1 MPTVVVIEDDRPSTD
16 LLTVYLES
24 AGFEV
29 SSAQDGPSGLEAI
42 RRMKPVAVV
51 LDILLPLVNGWD
63 VLAALKRDPETAA
76 IPVIVVSIVDERAKG
91 LSLGATDYLVKPVSR
106 DHLLAALARARVI
119 PEPLGT
125 AARALE
131 SEERR

>member
-1 MPTVVVIEDDRPSTD
+1 MN
-16 LLTVYLES
+16 
-24 AGFEV
+24 
-29 SSAQDGPSGLEAI
+29 
-42 RRMKPVAVV
+42 PVAVV

-63 VLAALKRDPETAA
+63 VLAALKRDPETTA

-106 DHLLAALARARVI
+106 DHLLAALARAGVI
-119 PEPLGT
+119 PSRL
-125 AARALE
+125 AAAGLE